1 MDQATSAR
9 IMVIGSDSHF
19 SYLMRR
25 YVRTSSHQIILVS
38 LCEDALVL
46 AQREKPAAIVLE
58 ADLPDNRGWHTLR
71 ALKADQTT
79 GKIPVILCSWLDE
92 KERGLKREPMST
104 CGCRFCTRI
113 LGLRYRISA
122 FTLVHDLARTQH
134 NITGAQP
141 G

>member
-1 MDQATSAR
+1 MNQAANAR

-25 YVRTSSHQIILVS
+25 YVRTSSHQIILVN
-38 LCEDALVL
+38 LCEDVLVL

-58 ADLPDNRGWHTLR
+58 ADLPDNLGWHTLR

-92 KERGLKREPMST
+92 KERGLKEGADVYLRMP
-104 CGCRFCTRI
+104 I
-113 LGLRYRISA
+113 LYEDFGVALSHIGLHPCA
-122 FTLVHDLARTQH
+122 
-134 NITGAQP
+134 
-141 G
+141 